1 MEDGLLSSKRSRL
14 EIQLEEARHLKEN
27 IEKRAL
33 MMKMILRRQVGRKEQ
48 ETFINY
54 IRTKED
60 LIRQLRA
67 TDFEIEF
74 MEENLQILSL
84 QSRRSRSAKV
94 TVL

>member
-1 MEDGLLSSKRSRL
+1 MMKKRSRL
-14 EIQLEEARHLKEN
+14 EIQLEEARHLKES
-27 IEKRAL
+27 IERRAM
-33 MMKMILRRQVGRKEQ
+33 MMKMMLRHEVGKEEQ
-48 ETFINY
+48 EKFTDY
-54 IRTKED
+54 IKTKEE

-84 QSRRSRSAKV
+84 QPKRSTKV

>member
-1 MEDGLLSSKRSRL
+1 MLSKRSRL
-14 EIQLEEARHLKEN
+14 EIQLHEARHLKEN
-27 IEKRAL
+27 IERRAM
-33 MMKMILRRQVGRKEQ
+33 MMKMMLRHEVGKEEQ
-48 ETFINY
+48 EKFTDY
-54 IRTKED
+54 IKTKEE

-84 QSRRSRSAKV
+84 HPPRPPTKV

>member
-1 MEDGLLSSKRSRL
+1 MASQSKRSRL

-27 IEKRAL
+27 IENRA
-33 MMKMILRRQVGRKEQ
+33 MIIKMILRRQVGREDQ
-48 ETFINY
+48 ESFITY

-74 MEENLQILSL
+74 MEENLQILCL
-84 QSRRSRSAKV
+84 QPKNSSAKV